1 MQPVPCRCKQLPRET
16 LIPQL
21 IHYTWTGFLKY
32 LLRHYAGTRDK
43 MVNLQ
48 KKSLPSWSCSSFG
61 TDRHQTSPSM
71 NEQENNRLW
80 RKRTG
85 WWAGD
90 ELERWQGGLYRGRNI
105 WAETVT
111 MRRNDLCKDLVQRE
125 SWRQKE
131 QRYKGPEAEKTWCAW
146 GRELWQYRETETG
159 EVEVDRSQIGRAL
172 EAGVQ
177 TQGFTLTKEGFRALQ
192 GQAPSSA
199 VAWIQWNKRN
209 RETT

>member
-1 MQPVPCRCKQLPRET
+1 
-16 LIPQL
+16 
-21 IHYTWTGFLKY
+21 
-32 LLRHYAGTRDK
+32 
-43 MVNLQ
+43 
-48 KKSLPSWSCSSFG
+48 
-61 TDRHQTSPSM
+61 M
-71 NEQENNRLW
+71 NDQENNRLW

-90 ELERWQGGLYRGRNI
+90 ELERCQGGLYRGHNI

-111 MRRNDLCKDLVQRE
+111 MRRNHLCKDLVQRE

-159 EVEVDRSQIGRAL
+159 EVEMDRSQIGRAV

-209 RETT
+209 REMTQEAAVEACMVQVSLGNGRHGNKWQDLSWSWRKNHLWLLPKGLATPNVSSKLLFKCLKFLKLHN